1 MKKLNIFIFF
11 ALYYSIS
18 EKQIF
23 KTISPKGS
31 WNFGIGQMELKLIF
45 LVCISINHCNL
56 KAWFMVLMHFGWYG
70 MLNLRDLKK
79 KNYAIRKIY
88 NHNLSSIQ
96 HVFTNNFELLS
107 NFMTCTIVYSLK
119 RIKCLFIYFLTSCLP
134 EFRNL
139 SNLTHLYHLLFT
151 PILRGWRW
159 GMID

>member
-1 MKKLNIFIFF
+1 M

-18 EKQIF
+18 EKQF
-23 KTISPKGS
+23 FNTISPKGS

-70 MLNLRDLKK
+70 MLNLRDFFTIF
-79 KNYAIRKIY
+79 YAIRKINNY
-88 NHNLSSIQ
+88 NLSSIQ

-119 RIKCLFIYFLTSCLP
+119 RIKCMFIYFLTSYLP
-134 EFRNL
+134 EILNL
-139 SNLTHLYHLLFT
+139 SNLSLFYHYLLFT
-151 PILRGWRW
+151 PTLRRWRW
-159 GMID
+159 GMTD